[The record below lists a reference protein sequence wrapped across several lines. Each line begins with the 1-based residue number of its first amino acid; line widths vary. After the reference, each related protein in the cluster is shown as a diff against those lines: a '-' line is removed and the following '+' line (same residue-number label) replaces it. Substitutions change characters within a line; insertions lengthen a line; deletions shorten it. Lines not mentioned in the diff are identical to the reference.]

1 MTPLGF
7 TAVLLQR
14 RRATLETR
22 DWEGALIIM
31 ERLRATRRRFI
42 GGCAVAVGV
51 IGLAACGAGGT
62 AVNST
67 TVSNGPTAVGTAAP
81 ASKADASTAATAT
94 TATSAAVTATA
105 SSSVSATSQAVA
117 RAAGTVDL
125 WLLGDETWF
134 KPMADSF
141 NKSQDTVKIQWEPK
155 SDPSGQTGLVAAEA
169 AGAPPNL
176 VITYDEV
183 AVGFAAKKMIQPM
196 DTILGQLKLTS
207 DQFQKPAIDGVT
219 WQGKLWGL
227 PVDWDPDFMLFYNPD
242 QFQQVGLDPDKPPAT
257 LEDLA
262 AYAEK
267 LDLPNGSTYKRIG
280 WVPWN
285 GWGFY
290 PMAMSFLFGGTGVYD
305 ATTQQPTL
313 NSPSMIEGMT
323 WVADWAKRYSPPAVA
338 DSAKGSTKAGPF
350 GDGKL
355 AMLSIGDWELQTLHK
370 AAAKDFH
377 YRIAPFPPPA
387 AHQQD
392 YHLSSSGWIWILPTG
407 VHDLDATT
415 TVLGWLAADKQ
426 MVDWCQNIGWLP
438 ARTALLKDAAFQTA
452 DWKPFVNALQ
462 TLPLYPEIQPT
473 PDAVAIET
481 AMRAAA
487 TKVLERKNSAKEV
500 LDDAQSTLVAQL
512 KAQG

>member
-1 MTPLGF
+1 MLSRRTFLTSVGI
-7 TAVLLQR
+7 TAIAVPLLQ
-14 RRATLETR
+14 
-22 DWEGALIIM
+22 
-31 ERLRATRRRFI
+31 
-42 GGCAVAVGV
+42 
-51 IGLAACGAGGT
+51 ACGAGGA
-62 AVNST
+62 AV
-67 TVSNGPTAVGTAAP
+67 TVNTGTSGP
-81 ASKADASTAATAT
+81 AATGSAT
-94 TATSAAVTATA
+94 VAATSAASTTAAAASATTAAVTAA
-105 SSSVSATSQAVA
+105 SPVTSATSAVA

-125 WLLGDETWF
+125 WLLGDEVWF
-134 KPMADSF
+134 KPMVDSF
-141 NKSQDTVKIQWEPK
+141 NKSQDKLTVQWEPK

-196 DTILGQLKLTS
+196 DTILGQLKLTP
-207 DQFQKPAIDGVT
+207 DQFQKPAIDGIT

-242 QFQQVGLDPDKPPAT
+242 QFQQVGLDPDKPPTT

-262 AYAEK
+262 AAAQK
-267 LDLPNGSTYKRIG
+267 LDRPNGSTYQRIG

-323 WVADWAKRYSPPAVA
+323 WVADWAKRYSPTAVA
-338 DSAKGSTKAGPF
+338 ASTKGSTKAGPF

-355 AMLSIGDWELQTLHK
+355 AMLSIGDWELQTLHN
-370 AAAKDFH
+370 AAPKDFH

-407 VHDLDATT
+407 VHDLDATA

-438 ARTALLKDAAFQTA
+438 ARTALLKDPAFQTA
-452 DWKPFVNALQ
+452 DWTPFVNALQ

-481 AMRAAA
+481 AMGKAA
-487 TKVLERKNSAKEV
+487 TDILTLKNSPKEV
-500 LDDAQSTLVAQL
+500 LDAAQTALVAQI

>member
-1 MTPLGF
+1 
-7 TAVLLQR
+7 
-14 RRATLETR
+14 
-22 DWEGALIIM
+22 M
-31 ERLRATRRRFI
+31 ERLQATRRKFL
-42 GGCAVAVGV
+42 GSCAIAVGV
-51 IGLAACGAGGT
+51 VGLAACGAGGAT
-62 AVNST
+62 VNATGAST
-67 TVSNGPTAVGTAAP
+67 GQTTAAI
-81 ASKADASTAATAT
+81 ATAT
-94 TATSAAVTATA
+94 VSTTTAAAATTAASVASTSVAAAASTSSVAVTA
-105 SSSVSATSQAVA
+105 SSPVPSTSQAVA

-125 WLLGDETWF
+125 WLLGDEVWF
-134 KPMADSF
+134 KPMVDAY
-141 NKSQDTVKIQWEPK
+141 NKSQDKVKVQWEPK

-169 AGAPPNL
+169 AGGPPNL

-207 DQFQKPAIDGVT
+207 DQFQKPAVDGIT

-267 LDLPNGSTYKRIG
+267 LDVPSGNTYKRVG

-285 GWGFY
+285 GWGFW
-290 PMAMSFLFGGTGVYD
+290 PMAMSFIFGGTGVYD

-313 NSPSMIEGMT
+313 NSPSMVEGMT
-323 WVADWAKRYSPPAVA
+323 WVADWAKRYNPTAVA

-355 AMLSIGDWELQTLHK
+355 AMLSIGDWELQTLHN
-370 AAAKDFH
+370 AAPKDFH

-387 AHQQD
+387 AHKQD

-407 VHDLDATT
+407 VHDLDATA

-426 MVDWCQNIGWLP
+426 MVEWCQNIGWLP
-438 ARTALLKDAAFQTA
+438 ARTALLKDPAFQTE

-481 AMRAAA
+481 AMKTAA
-487 TKVLERKNSAKEV
+487 TNVLALKNSPKEV